1 MLSTTE
7 IVELEKKVSRYRIKH
22 QIRYVIYVLLALMI
36 IGGGIYFYY
45 NIFYKKQSNEI
56 IDKNTTTQI
65 IQLDSN
71 VSKQIPTETIPEK
84 IVEKKQITENKREET
99 LTLHLPILTKNNADS
114 LMKTV
119 EKKQIPKEEELE
131 SRMIVRKKSSSAEET
146 FYRSIE
152 ETIQSGNI
160 MDPPPLGE
168 EKQKGLIKIETQEVN
183 SIQYLKEKFEKTHN
197 IIFAIMLAEEY
208 YLSKNYALSNKWALI
223 ANSIDADNEK
233 SWLWFAK
240 SKVKLGQKED
250 ALVALQAYLKKN
262 KSNAI
267 QSLLNQINLG
277 EIND

>member
-7 IVELEKKVSRYRIKH
+7 IVELEKKVNRYRIKH
-22 QIRYVIYVLLALMI
+22 HIRYVIYILLPLLL
-36 IGGGIYFYY
+36 IGGGFYFYY
-45 NIFYKKQSNEI
+45 NSYYPKHSNVT
-56 IDKNTTTQI
+56 IDKDTSTKIT
-65 IQLDSN
+65 QLDSN
-71 VSKQIPTETIPEK
+71 LSQKINAEIIPEK
-84 IVEKKQITENKREET
+84 VEEKKEIAESKTEET
-99 LTLHLPILTKNNADS
+99 LTLHLPILIKNDIDPLKKA
-114 LMKTV
+114 V
-119 EKKQIPKEEELE
+119 EKIQIPKEEELE
-131 SRMIVRKKSSSAEET
+131 NRMLIRKKPSTTEET

-208 YLSKNYALSNKWALI
+208 YLTKNYALSNKWALI

-240 SKVKLGQKED
+240 SKVKLGQKND
-250 ALVALQAYLKKN
+250 AVVALQAYLKNN